1 MSKQQIKTKR
11 EKTKQKQNKKQTK
24 TKNGKKQ
31 IKSNTTTTMSEQIQ
45 NLIEI
50 RGKTN
55 QFISMYQPAN
65 KNVDI
70 KYIFGIT
77 TPIFPFRHSS

>member
-1 MSKQQIKTKR
+1 
-11 EKTKQKQNKKQTK
+11 
-24 TKNGKKQ
+24 
-31 IKSNTTTTMSEQIQ
+31 MSEQIQ

>member
-11 EKTKQKQNKKQTK
+11 EKTNQKQNKKQTK

-31 IKSNTTTTMSEQIQ
+31 IKSNTTMSEQIQ

>member
-1 MSKQQIKTKR
+1 
-11 EKTKQKQNKKQTK
+11 
-24 TKNGKKQ
+24 
-31 IKSNTTTTMSEQIQ
+31 
-45 NLIEI
+45 
-50 RGKTN
+50 
-55 QFISMYQPAN
+55 MYQPAN

>member
-11 EKTKQKQNKKQTK
+11 EKTNQKQNKKQTK

-31 IKSNTTTTMSEQIQ
+31 IKSNTTLSEQIQ